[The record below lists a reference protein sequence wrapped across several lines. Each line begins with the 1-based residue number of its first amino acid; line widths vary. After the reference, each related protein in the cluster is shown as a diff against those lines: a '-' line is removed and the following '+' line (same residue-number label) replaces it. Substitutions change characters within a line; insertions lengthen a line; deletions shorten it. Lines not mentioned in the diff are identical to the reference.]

1 MSLQNKSVAF
11 KQKVVFLLVA
21 VCAVGIGVFWLQ
33 TFNFRINSQK
43 VSQNL
48 GGLREILEKGKEGMK
63 LDSGLGSAKEQFQSE
78 DSGSVLLRKE
88 VNQTQN
94 KGNVEI
100 TLVNIVFKEKIAWV
114 YVFVSN
120 TGEERVLL
128 RPSGESKIKI
138 IQEEKEFSEL
148 EREKV
153 VDYPLPDLVAAK
165 NEVSGALHFPALE
178 PQKPFTL
185 SIMGV
190 RSEGAREQFNFVFK
204 ISGNNESGI
213 MNQE

>member
-1 MSLQNKSVAF
+1 MQNKSVAF

-21 VCAVGIGVFWLQ
+21 VCAVGIGIFWLQ

-48 GGLREILEKGKEGMK
+48 GGLGEILEKGKEGMR

-88 VNQTQN
+88 VGETQN

-100 TLVNIVFKEKIAWV
+100 TLVNIVFKEKITWV
-114 YVFVSN
+114 YIFISN

-138 IQEEKEFSEL
+138 IQEGKEFSEL

-165 NEVSGALHFPALE
+165 SEVSGALHFSALD
-178 PQKPFTL
+178 PGKPFTL

-190 RSEGAREQFNFVFK
+190 QSEGAREQSNFVFR
-204 ISGNNESGI
+204 IEGN
-213 MNQE
+213 

>member
-11 KQKVVFLLVA
+11 KRKVVLLLVA
-21 VCAVGIGVFWLQ
+21 VCAVGIGIFWLR

-48 GGLREILEKGKEGMK
+48 GGLKEILDKGKEGMR

-88 VNQTQN
+88 VGETQN

-100 TLVNIVFKEKIAWV
+100 TVVNIVFKEKITWV
-114 YVFVSN
+114 YIFISN

-128 RPSGESKIKI
+128 RPSGKSKIEI
-138 IQEEKEFSEL
+138 IQEGKEFSEL
-148 EREKV
+148 EREKI

-165 NEVSGALHFPALE
+165 SEVSGALHFPALE
-178 PQKPFTL
+178 PDKPFTL

-190 RSEGAREQFNFVFK
+190 QSEGAREQFNFVFR
-204 ISGNNESGI
+204 IN
-213 MNQE
+213 